1 MIAGVLVGE
10 PQGSHALRGGIEL
23 AEKPTVIAV
32 QKALESA
39 KKRNFVETVELAI
52 NLKDVDLSIPKN
64 RIQEDIILPNGR
76 GKVVRVCV
84 IGGGELALKAKTV
97 ADLVI
102 TPDELG
108 AIADDKK
115 QAKKVANSTDYFI
128 AEAPLMAVV
137 GKRLGT
143 VLGPRGKM
151 PKPIPPGAD
160 PAGMVE
166 SLRKSVTVRTK
177 DRKTFHVPVGTVNM
191 SPEDIADNID
201 LVLKRVALKLEKG
214 TANVASAYV
223 KTSMGPSERIL

>member
-1 MIAGVLVGE
+1 
-10 PQGSHALRGGIEL
+10 L

-52 NLKDVDLSIPKN
+52 NLKDVDLTMPKN

-76 GKVVRVCV
+76 GKAVRVCV
-84 IGGGELALKAKTV
+84 IGGGELALKAKDV

-102 TPDELG
+102 TPEELG
-108 AIADDKK
+108 TIADDKK
-115 QAKKVANSTDYFI
+115 QAKKIANSTDYFI

-160 PAGMVE
+160 PTGMVDN
-166 SLRKSVTVRTK
+166 LRKSVTVRTK
-177 DRKTFHVPVGTVNM
+177 DRKTFHVPVGTVDM
-191 SPEDIADNID
+191 SAEDIADNID
-201 LVLKRVALKLEKG
+201 LVLKRVSLKLEKG
-214 TANVASAYV
+214 MANVASAYV
-223 KTSMGPSERIL
+223 KTSMGPAERIL

>member
-1 MIAGVLVGE
+1 M
-10 PQGSHALRGGIEL
+10 

-32 QKALESA
+32 QKALEGA

-76 GKVVRVCV
+76 GRAIKVCV
-84 IGGGELALKAKTV
+84 IGGGELALKAKNV

-102 TPDELG
+102 TPDEIG
-108 AIADDKK
+108 TIADDKK
-115 QAKKVANSTDYFI
+115 QAKKIANNTDFFI
-128 AEAPLMAVV
+128 AEAPMMAVV

-160 PAGMVE
+160 PTGMVDN
-166 SLRKSVTVRTK
+166 LRKSVTVRTK

-191 SPEDIADNID
+191 SAEEIADNID
-201 LVLKRVALKLEKG
+201 LVMKRVALRLEKG
-214 TANVASAYV
+214 MANVASAYV

>member
-1 MIAGVLVGE
+1 
-10 PQGSHALRGGIEL
+10 
-23 AEKPTVIAV
+23 V

-52 NLKDVDLSIPKN
+52 NLADVDLTIPKN

-76 GKVVRVCV
+76 GKAVRVCV
-84 IGGGELALKAKTV
+84 IGGGELALKAKDV

-115 QAKKVANSTDYFI
+115 QAKKIANSTDYFI

-151 PKPIPPGAD
+151 PKPIPPGVD
-160 PAGMVE
+160 PGAMVE
-166 SLRKSVTVRTK
+166 NLRKSVTVRTK
-177 DRKTFHVPVGTVNM
+177 DRITFHVPVGTVNM
-191 SPEDIADNID
+191 SADDIADNVD
-201 LVLKRVALKLEKG
+201 VVLKRVSLRLEKG
-214 TANVASAYV
+214 MQNVASAYV

>member
-1 MIAGVLVGE
+1 
-10 PQGSHALRGGIEL
+10 L

-52 NLKDVDLSIPKN
+52 NLKDVDLAIPKN
-64 RIQEDIILPNGR
+64 RIQEDIILPYGR
-76 GKVVRVCV
+76 GKKVKVCV
-84 IGGGELALKAKTV
+84 IGGGELAMKAKNV

-102 TPDELG
+102 TPEEIG
-108 AIADDKK
+108 TIADDKK
-115 QAKKVANSTDYFI
+115 QAKKIANSTDYFI

-137 GKRLGT
+137 GKRLGI

-160 PAGMVE
+160 PTGMVDN
-166 SLRKSVTVRTK
+166 LRKSVTVRTK

-191 SPEDIADNID
+191 PPEQIADNIEII
-201 LVLKRVALKLEKG
+201 LKRVSLKLEKG
-214 TANVASAYV
+214 MANIASAYV
-223 KTSMGPSERIL
+223 KTSMGPAERIL